1 MSIRWVASAATLLA
15 SCSAL
20 FAHDLYLMPDT
31 FTVAK
36 GQVFFVSL
44 HNGDSFP
51 ESEVRPGVGSRE
63 RHESGFGERFGR
75 S

>member
-1 MSIRWVASAATLLA
+1 MSIRWVAVPRLCWRAVRRF
-15 SCSAL
+15 

-36 GQVFFVSL
+36 GQVFVVSL

-51 ESEVRPGVGSRE
+51 ESEVRPVCWIA
-63 RHESGFGERFGR
+63 
-75 S
+75 